1 MITTASDPIH
11 ERILDLGSRLI
22 RLHPTY
28 TRPDSQKQAQLLIQK
43 QLEHEGWTTYL
54 DVFTVSQLVSRDF
67 IRHPWE
73 YNRFYKDGFEMTK
86 HNLYAVADS
95 GHPGPTLILNGHI
108 DVDILNGNQETELP
122 WNVSGNIVEGR
133 MLGRGATDML
143 LGLSTLVYA
152 LSLIRERFNKGK
164 LIFTSVIDEEIGGNG
179 SIRACEW
186 LNKNGYFPD
195 GREPMEVVIAEPT
208 NTTIC
213 TSSLGFLPFKI
224 QICSKNI
231 HMNAQ
236 EQNQLADLNA
246 LFNSL
251 YSFKEEH
258 EGLYMNVGTISGG
271 SDPSLPIQDLILEG
285 VMASDSRYTI
295 QTLQNNLRQAL
306 SPYTVHYPNLMIEP
320 MKNDGLKFGRGAEQH
335 EFPSACDASVFHH
348 FGYPTVIFGP
358 GRLAQAHTEDEYI
371 EISEVEHYAQQLK
384 AYLIEFFT

>member
-43 QLEHEGWTTYL
+43 QLEQEGWTTYL

-186 LNKNGYFPD
+186 LNKNGYFLT
-195 GREPMEVVIAEPT
+195 GANRWK
-208 NTTIC
+208 
-213 TSSLGFLPFKI
+213 SLLLNLQI
-224 QICSKNI
+224 Q
-231 HMNAQ
+231 
-236 EQNQLADLNA
+236 
-246 LFNSL
+246 
-251 YSFKEEH
+251 
-258 EGLYMNVGTISGG
+258 
-271 SDPSLPIQDLILEG
+271 
-285 VMASDSRYTI
+285 
-295 QTLQNNLRQAL
+295 
-306 SPYTVHYPNLMIEP
+306 PYVL
-320 MKNDGLKFGRGAEQH
+320 LLLVF
-335 EFPSACDASVFHH
+335 FPSKFKFA
-348 FGYPTVIFGP
+348 
-358 GRLAQAHTEDEYI
+358 
-371 EISEVEHYAQQLK
+371 LK
-384 AYLIEFFT
+384 TYT